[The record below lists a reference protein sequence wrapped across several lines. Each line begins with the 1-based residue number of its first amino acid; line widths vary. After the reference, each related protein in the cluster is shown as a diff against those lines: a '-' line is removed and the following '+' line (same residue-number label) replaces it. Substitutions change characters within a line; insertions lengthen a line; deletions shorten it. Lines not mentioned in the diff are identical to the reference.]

1 MKVFSHCAS
10 RHTQSFCEHRDQLCK
25 TTAIHI
31 VIVCQFC
38 GIVKA
43 SMGLHHD
50 TIAEFVLNNKYT
62 TFLYFVFE
70 KSKSFRRR
78 NRHGIMNNAYKIK

>member
-43 SMGLHHD
+43 SLGLHHD
-50 TIAEFVLNNKYT
+50 TSAEFALSMQLFCVLVLKKVYV
-62 TFLYFVFE
+62 LQG
-70 KSKSFRRR
+70 
-78 NRHGIMNNAYKIK
+78 GIDM